1 MERRIV
7 RAAVVMAAAAFLLA
21 LSGCATLSVQAPPGM
36 FVSTGDYVPGIRT
49 MGIIQESKT
58 VIAFLFVFDLNS
70 VYQDLYN
77 QLIQK
82 GQAVGADG
90 ITNIRFTWKPS
101 PWTYLTLPIATG
113 VFDFYIEGVAIKK
126 G

>member
-1 MERRIV
+1 MRKRMI
-7 RAAVVMAAAAFLLA
+7 RAAMLVAGLAFLMALA
-21 LSGCATLSVQAPPGM
+21 GCATLNVQAPPGM
-36 FVSTGDYVPGIRT
+36 FVSSGDYVPGIRT
-49 MGIIQESKT
+49 LGIIQESKT

-77 QLIQK
+77 KLIQK

-101 PWTYLTLPIATG
+101 PWTYLSIAIATG